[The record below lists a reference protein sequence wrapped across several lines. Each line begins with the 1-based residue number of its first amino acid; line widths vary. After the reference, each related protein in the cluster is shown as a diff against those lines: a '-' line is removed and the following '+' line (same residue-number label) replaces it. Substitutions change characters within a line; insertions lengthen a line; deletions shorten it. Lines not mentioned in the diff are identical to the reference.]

1 MVANLGYL
9 DQLTHSGPN
18 VVFAKTSGN
27 PPAVASRVAAAT
39 APLGTEVKNIDQQTA
54 QTTTSITTVD
64 LTGVSHL
71 EEVFAIVLV
80 AAATAIFVL
89 SAVAERRHE
98 FATMTA
104 IGASLRQ
111 VGAFVWSEVGMVLT
125 AGALLAA
132 GLGWL
137 LAQMLVAMLT
147 HVFDPPPDHLAIPWG
162 FLALLYGVALLAGVA
177 GSTIA
182 RRAIGRLPLGRILRE
197 R

>member
-9 DQLTHSGPN
+9 NQLTHSGPN
-18 VVFAKTSGN
+18 VVFAKTSGSS
-27 PPAVASRVAAAT
+27 PAVASRVAAAT
-39 APLGTEVKNIDQQTA
+39 APLGTEVKNIDQQTT
-54 QTTTSITTVD
+54 QTVSSITTVD
-64 LTGVSHL
+64 LTGISHL
-71 EEVFAIVLV
+71 EEAFAIVLV

-104 IGASLRQ
+104 IGASLRE
-111 VGAFVWSEVGMVLT
+111 VGAFVWSEVGMVLA

-162 FLALLYGVALLAGVA
+162 FLALLYAVALLAGVA

-182 RRAIGRLPLGRILRE
+182 RGAISRLPLGRILRE